1 MTEVQKY
8 RLTSMEE
15 PTDEML
21 QASLVSLVELK
32 RLIKTRAY
40 IIKTLTSMNAKRL
53 WFLVLTTC
61 LLMSCSSDDPE
72 NNGGVKPVPTPTPSG
87 ANATITFMTTVRAQ
101 WGQAPLRPFS
111 LF

>member
-1 MTEVQKY
+1 MTEVHKKY

-40 IIKTLTSMNAKRL
+40 INNKNTNKYECKKSM
-53 WFLVLTTC
+53 V
-61 LLMSCSSDDPE
+61 SCPYNVFID
-72 NNGGVKPVPTPTPSG
+72 V
-87 ANATITFMTTVRAQ
+87 M
-101 WGQAPLRPFS
+101 
-111 LF
+111 

>member
-1 MTEVQKY
+1 MTEVHKKY

-40 IIKTLTSMNAKRL
+40 INNKNTNKYECKKIM
-53 WFLVLTTC
+53 V
-61 LLMSCSSDDPE
+61 SCPYNVFVD
-72 NNGGVKPVPTPTPSG
+72 
-87 ANATITFMTTVRAQ
+87 IM
-101 WGQAPLRPFS
+101 
-111 LF
+111 